1 VDDLAVG
8 VKVASR
14 AEGTV
19 AAVGWEGLKW
29 KRSFGCV
36 RGRIDGVGVGDAET
50 ETVREYEL
58 ELFAICERFCSAKTG
73 CVQQGDADGGDGETD
88 WCGEQGEDEGE
99 RRWYCAAPWPGFC
112 RQTHR
117 RKGRH

>member
-19 AAVGWEGLKW
+19 AAMGWERLKW

-36 RGRIDGVGVGDAET
+36 RGRVDGVGVGDAK
-50 ETVREYEL
+50 TVREYEL
-58 ELFAICERFCSAKTG
+58 KLFAICICERFCSAKTG
-73 CVQQGDADGGDGETD
+73 CV
-88 WCGEQGEDEGE
+88 
-99 RRWYCAAPWPGFC
+99 
-112 RQTHR
+112 
-117 RKGRH
+117 

>member
-1 VDDLAVG
+1 MVPVPSGAGSTAASVGGKRTVDDLAVG

-19 AAVGWEGLKW
+19 AVVGWEWLKW

-36 RGRIDGVGVGDAET
+36 RGRIDGVGVGDT

-58 ELFAICERFCSAKTG
+58 KPFDICERFCSA
-73 CVQQGDADGGDGETD
+73 
-88 WCGEQGEDEGE
+88 
-99 RRWYCAAPWPGFC
+99 
-112 RQTHR
+112 
-117 RKGRH
+117 